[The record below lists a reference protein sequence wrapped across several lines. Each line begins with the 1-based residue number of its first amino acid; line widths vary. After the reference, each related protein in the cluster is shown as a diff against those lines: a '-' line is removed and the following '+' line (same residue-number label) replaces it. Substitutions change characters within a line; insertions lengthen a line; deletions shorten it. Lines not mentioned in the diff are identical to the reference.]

1 MPSSRKPKKL
11 SEAARILL
19 DPVLCAARLLKA
31 TLWSRQQDILRSVD
45 TRRKTAVKACHASGK
60 TFVAAIAVLWWL
72 ITRPNGIVVTT
83 APTWLQVE
91 RVLWG
96 EIHSAISRAAYKFPR
111 PSATKLE
118 IEPNRYA
125 IGISTNETVRLQ

>member
-11 SEAARILL
+11 SEAAKIIL
-19 DPVLCAARLLKA
+19 DPVLCAARLLCCV
-31 TLWSRQQDILRSVD
+31 LWLKQQEILRSVA
-45 TRRKTAVKACHASGK
+45 THRKTAVKACRASGK

-72 ITRPNGIVVTT
+72 ITRRNGIVVTT

-96 EIHSAISRAAYKFPR
+96 GDSLGNQSGSLYVSTAICHEA
-111 PSATKLE
+111 
-118 IEPNRYA
+118 
-125 IGISTNETVRLQ
+125 